1 MQVKVVYAL
10 KALQMEGLMSRR
22 ASFLQEDVELFLGSP
37 LVLVSPWMSQSSL
50 ECAFG
55 GPMALTP

>member
-1 MQVKVVYAL
+1 MQVKVVCAR
-10 KALQMEGLMSRR
+10 KALQMEELLSRR
-22 ASFLQEDVELFLGSP
+22 ASFLQEDVGLFLGSP
-37 LVLVSPWMSQSSL
+37 LVLVSLWVSQSSL